1 MVAPRRNA
9 VPSGAA
15 MCDWLL
21 FGGGE
26 RIVLPPAAAAGPR
39 RHDAGGVPEPLP
51 SRWVVLAAAVI
62 AECAGCGIGYSF
74 GIYSPLLKS
83 QFHISQTQLA
93 TVNTASMVVSIP
105 PFCFFFAWIYDRFG
119 PNVSQKLGAAC
130 LALGYGTT
138 CMMLRGMLGEFSPGA
153 AVLVLA
159 LCTILTNLGSCLVGI
174 GGVASTIKSFPVS
187 QRGVVTGLVK
197 TGNGISA
204 GIYTQIYLGF
214 IAPDIFG
221 FLFMC
226 FVVSSCTV
234 FVASHFLGVDTTALR
249 HVRDT
254 RGKKTD
260 RQHVASCY
268 STRCTML
275 SFCFQDKLRTARV
288 VVRTSVLFSL
298 FWIACWQEEKVRKT
312 PLLSHFYTTNDH
324 FTKTGS
330 RQTL

>member
-1 MVAPRRNA
+1 M
-9 VPSGAA
+9 G
-15 MCDWLL
+15 
-21 FGGGE
+21 
-26 RIVLPPAAAAGPR
+26 GPR
-39 RHDAGGVPEPLP
+39 GRGHRRVRRLRHRLQLRDL
-51 SRWVVLAAAVI
+51 LAAAQV
-62 AECAGCGIGYSF
+62 AVPHLADTARHCQHGQHGREHPAVLLLLRLDLRSLRPERLPEAGRGL
-74 GIYSPLLKS
+74 P
-83 QFHISQTQLA
+83 
-93 TVNTASMVVSIP
+93 
-105 PFCFFFAWIYDRFG
+105 
-119 PNVSQKLGAAC
+119 GAG
-130 LALGYGTT
+130 LRHDLHD
-138 CMMLRGMLGEFSPGA
+138 MLRGMLGEFSPGA

-226 FVVSSCTV
+226 FIVSSCTV

>member
-1 MVAPRRNA
+1 MSRRRARESRKKLCTAAALLRQMVAPRRNA

-39 RHDAGGVPEPLP
+39 RHDAGGALEPLP

-226 FVVSSCTV
+226 FVVSSSTV

-249 HVRDT
+249 HVRET
-254 RGKKTD
+254 REGKRQTD
-260 RQHVASCY
+260 STSPVATLHVAQ
-268 STRCTML
+268 
-275 SFCFQDKLRTARV
+275 CFLFVSK
-288 VVRTSVLFSL
+288 TS
-298 FWIACWQEEKVRKT
+298 
-312 PLLSHFYTTNDH
+312 
-324 FTKTGS
+324 
-330 RQTL
+330 